1 MYHEGNRELQD
12 RFETRR
18 LADRLNEVKYTPCSP
33 TTTARSSS
41 GRICSSSP
49 PWTRTG
55 SPPARTKAENRR
67 FVRLLDDR
75 TLVFPS
81 YDGNGMFLS
90 LGNVRQTARVGLLF
104 VDFESPRRLRV
115 NGSATLSFEDEQLGW
130 YPEAQLIVRVTA
142 SQIFPNCPRYIHKMV
157 LVKRSAF
164 VPRAGRETPEPAS
177 KESEWTR
184 DVLPRRGPSAPPPRL
199 ADGLIRTARV

>member
-18 LADRLNEVKYTPCSP
+18 LADRLNEVKVHAVFTDDDRAFIERQNMFFLATVDADGQPTCSYKGGEP
-33 TTTARSSS
+33 
-41 GRICSSSP
+41 G
-49 PWTRTG
+49 
-55 SPPARTKAENRR
+55 

-130 YPEAQLIVRVTA
+130 HPEAQLIVRVTA
-142 SQIFPNCPRYIHKMV
+142 SQIFPNCPRYIHKKMA
-157 LVKRSAF
+157 LVERSAF
-164 VPRAGRETPEPAS
+164 VPRAGRETPEPAW
-177 KESEWTR
+177 KESEWAR
-184 DVLPRRGPSAPPPRL
+184 DVLPRRGPSAPPPPRGSPT
-199 ADGLIRTARV
+199 D